1 MRVDMILTRGKVGV
15 PGRSYLLLLHNS
27 DEDACVRTAS
37 APHSNSTLATVP
49 RTPSA
54 AMIIPPRVS
63 GACPDC
69 NRSDRK
75 RVLQRS
81 LGPNSARCVR
91 DEDDFSA
98 RRIKVRGS
106 MAGYMP
112 VRGQV
117 ELDKG
122 GKREGK
128 GTTCTHMLRRT
139 TER

>member
-63 GACPDC
+63 LARAPIATEAIASAYCSG
-69 NRSDRK
+69 
-75 RVLQRS
+75 V
-81 LGPNSARCVR
+81 LGPTPR
-91 DEDDFSA
+91 DA
-98 RRIKVRGS
+98 YV
-106 MAGYMP
+106 
-112 VRGQV
+112 
-117 ELDKG
+117 
-122 GKREGK
+122 
-128 GTTCTHMLRRT
+128 TRT
-139 TER
+139 TFPRDV